1 MPANKPESSEWVSLR
16 AAADMLG
23 VHPATVRNWA
33 DRGELPSRR
42 TPGGHRRF
50 RRSDLLQHSQTQEDI
65 QPLELRVIIQSAL
78 GQARLQIGE
87 DDLGQMAWYTGM
99 SEGTRTEMRHKGRE
113 ALDAIRRYLSSG
125 APDQELTEAIRL
137 GQHYAKTLASD
148 GLTLP
153 QAMRGFFYFS
163 DFVVNSILTWSE
175 LAQPRDSSEWAGL
188 LRQVNTFIHT
198 MLLSITEY
206 YEEE

>member
-1 MPANKPESSEWVSLR
+1 MSSSEWVSLR
-16 AAADMLG
+16 KAAEILG

-50 RRSDLLQHSQTQEDI
+50 NKDDLQRYAQSQGEW
-65 QPLELRVIIQSAL
+65 QPIEVQVIIQNAL
-78 GQARLQIGE
+78 GSTRMQVNE
-87 DDLGQMAWYTGM
+87 DKLDDSPWYTAM
-99 SEGTRTEMRHKGRE
+99 SDQTHSTMREEGRAVLE
-113 ALDAIRRYLSSG
+113 AIRRYLAEG
-125 APDQELTEAIRL
+125 APDSHLAKAIDM
-137 GQHYAKTLASD
+137 GQRYAKVLSND

-153 QAMRGFFYFS
+153 QATRGFFYFS

-175 LAQPRDSSEWAGL
+175 LSQPRNSSEWATL
-188 LRQVNTFIHT
+188 LRQVNTFTHT
-198 MLLSITEY
+198 MLLSIIEY